1 MALANIAL
9 PLTNSFIGEFLMFNG
24 LFQYNMVIAIF
35 ALITIILTAVY
46 TLNTVQKIFYG
57 DLAIQITHAVDA
69 GLHVRFILWILVV
82 VIFFFGIYP
91 EPMIHLTHET
101 VKELLVQ

>member
-1 MALANIAL
+1 
-9 PLTNSFIGEFLMFNG
+9 
-24 LFQYNMVIAIF
+24 
-35 ALITIILTAVY
+35 
-46 TLNTVQKIFYG
+46 
-57 DLAIQITHAVDA
+57 LAIQITHAVDA